1 MQDKK
6 AETEIKGVHCARPL
20 SNLSCTNPAQNGM
33 TQSFAQDEVVGG
45 CHQDLDV
52 LLGHFSICLELG
64 RWVDAVRCSR
74 FPFNGMKRDREIG
87 GKV

>member
-1 MQDKK
+1 
-6 AETEIKGVHCARPL
+6 
-20 SNLSCTNPAQNGM
+20 M
-33 TQSFAQDEVVGG
+33 TQSFAQDEVVEG

-74 FPFNGMKRDREIG
+74 FPFNGMKRDRELG
-87 GKV
+87 GKVEVLTILLLGSLFKQNLSQEHTDKYCTCT

>member
-6 AETEIKGVHCARPL
+6 AETEIKGVQDLYC
-20 SNLSCTNPAQNGM
+20 NLSCTKPAQNGM

>member
-1 MQDKK
+1 
-6 AETEIKGVHCARPL
+6 
-20 SNLSCTNPAQNGM
+20 M
-33 TQSFAQDEVVGG
+33 TQSFAQDEVAGG

-87 GKV
+87 EKVEVLTLLPLGSLFKQNLSQDTNILYTYLNIL

>member
-1 MQDKK
+1 
-6 AETEIKGVHCARPL
+6 
-20 SNLSCTNPAQNGM
+20 M
-33 TQSFAQDEVVGG
+33 TQSFAQDEVAGG

-87 GKV
+87 GKVEALTLLLLGSLFKQNLSQEHNDKYCTCT

>member
-1 MQDKK
+1 
-6 AETEIKGVHCARPL
+6 
-20 SNLSCTNPAQNGM
+20 M

-87 GKV
+87 EKVEVLTLLPLGSLFKQNLSQDTNILYTYLNIL